1 MQISDLI
8 YFVFVEEEGVSSWL
22 KAEAADGFSKNDVDR
37 ANELVDLMDPRVTDR
52 LRNPG
57 VPTLQKLLLASKL
70 SGLKWESQFWE
81 IARAT
86 ITPAPGQSLDSRF
99 DLLCDN
105 DSYFNLQSERL
116 SVHESRCPG
125 FEPHLKKH
133 LLSRMICM
141 GTTDKA
147 VKVRN

>member
-1 MQISDLI
+1 MYCSVQAD
-8 YFVFVEEEGVSSWL
+8 EESVSPWL
-22 KAEAADGFSKNDVDR
+22 KAEEADGFSKNDVDR
-37 ANELVDLMDPRVTDR
+37 ANELVDLMDPRVTDC
-52 LRNPG
+52 LRNLR
-57 VPTLQKLLLASKL
+57 VPTLQKLVLASKL
-70 SGLKWESQFWE
+70 SGLKWESHFWE
-81 IARAT
+81 IASAT
-86 ITPAPGQSLDSRF
+86 ITPSPGQSLDSRF

-141 GTTDKA
+141 GIADKA
-147 VKVRN
+147 VKVKIT